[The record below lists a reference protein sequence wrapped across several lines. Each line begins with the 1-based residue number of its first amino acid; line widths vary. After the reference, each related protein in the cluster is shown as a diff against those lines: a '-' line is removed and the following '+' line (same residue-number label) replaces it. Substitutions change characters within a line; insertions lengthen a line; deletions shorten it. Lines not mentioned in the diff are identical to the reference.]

1 MQALK
6 QALKP
11 LKPKVRATI
20 VCIRHDCVLL
30 VSKDGVR
37 WALPGGRPG
46 KQESPEQTARRELQ
60 QETALKTKALVG
72 VFQFIGATTVHH
84 VFTADIDA
92 SARPKAGHE
101 IKSLQWLPHE
111 KLGEVDTSTTTRQI
125 VSQFFQSELR

>member
-1 MQALK
+1 M

-20 VCIRHDCVLL
+20 VCIRHGRVLL

-46 KQESPEQTARRELQ
+46 KQESPEETARRELQ
-60 QETALKTKALVG
+60 QETALETKALVG

-84 VFTADIDA
+84 VFTAAIDA

-101 IKSLQWLPHE
+101 IKSLQWLSHE
-111 KLGEVDTSTTTRQI
+111 KLAELETSATTRQI
-125 VSQFFQSELR
+125 VSQFFQAGTR